1 METGSAVFIFI
12 IIIGIC
18 YIIYDSRPSKYTK
31 QEESF
36 GGFMNRSL
44 VRFEY
49 EKSPLHTI
57 VYGGTGTGKTY
68 FIRQYLKLYSV
79 QNQGQDQDQNQDR
92 DQVQDQVQHQD
103 QDQDQHQV
111 QDLRSSFTDQ
121 VQDQRTIVIV
131 CKDDRDWIDPE
142 SNKFYTGFNKCDI
155 NMITKNNMH
164 KFQNCVIVL
173 DDMGDR
179 LNKDIG
185 YYFTKG
191 RHYNIQMIVMC
202 HKPAQ
207 IINTARMSCDTNYLT
222 TYNGPDLF
230 KNFNEIYK
238 CEHDFNKIISELNSN
253 YYNYTD
259 GMSDELR
266 YGIIKYKKENTFIII
281 SSNRTMIYDS
291 RVGFLDL
298 KALSLKDDLERE
310 DINKLIAYMKPLM
323 INATDRNV
331 NHDNYQFYFNKLL
344 TLNNI
349 KIQNDNLTKEMI
361 KGKGMK
367 ILSNNCGII
376 GAGLFIFNCF
386 YPNSKSRNA
395 GTIAM
400 GASTMLSRVNTLVN
414 VGYGEELEG
423 ETRTKSDPRSG
434 YTNGETRNT
443 IQEEYID
450 QGSSL
455 VNHEQ
460 SSLENHEQSS
470 YTDQCNCDFVNEEM
484 GILNRKGGRFLN
496 KLYINNEEFREE
508 IINFVKDKK
517 ELDLDLMLDKRCKSN
532 TLNALGNK
540 YLTECITSKDN
551 TKDLIEIMAKF
562 YPVKD

>member
-1 METGSAVFIFI
+1 
-12 IIIGIC
+12 
-18 YIIYDSRPSKYTK
+18 
-31 QEESF
+31 
-36 GGFMNRSL
+36 
-44 VRFEY
+44 
-49 EKSPLHTI
+49 
-57 VYGGTGTGKTY
+57 
-68 FIRQYLKLYSV
+68 
-79 QNQGQDQDQNQDR
+79 
-92 DQVQDQVQHQD
+92 
-103 QDQDQHQV
+103 
-111 QDLRSSFTDQ
+111 
-121 VQDQRTIVIV
+121 
-131 CKDDRDWIDPE
+131 
-142 SNKFYTGFNKCDI
+142 
-155 NMITKNNMH
+155 MITKNNMH

-185 YYFTKG
+185 YYFTEG

-207 IINTARMSCDTNYLT
+207 IINTARMSCDTMYLT

-230 KNFNEIYK
+230 KNFDELYK

-266 YGIIKYKKENTFIII
+266 YGIIKYNKKENTFIFF

-310 DINKLIAYMKPLM
+310 DVNKLIAYMKPLM

-331 NHDNYQFYFNKLL
+331 INHDNYQFYFNKFL

-349 KIQNDNLTKEMI
+349 KIQNDVLTKEMI
-361 KGKGMK
+361 MGKGMK
-367 ILSNNCGII
+367 ILSNIGGII
-376 GAGLFIFNCF
+376 GTCLIIFSYI
-386 YPNSKSRNA
+386 YPDSISRNA
-395 GTIAM
+395 GTVAM

-423 ETRTKSDPRSG
+423 ETR
-434 YTNGETRNT
+434 
-443 IQEEYID
+443 
-450 QGSSL
+450 SSL

-460 SSLENHEQSS
+460 SS
-470 YTDQCNCDFVNEEM
+470 YTDLRSRFHDQCNCDFVNEEM

-496 KLYINNEEFREE
+496 KQYGNNEEFREK
-508 IINFVKDKK
+508 IIIFVKDKK
-517 ELDLDLMLDKRCKSN
+517 ELDLDLILNKRFK
-532 TLNALGNK
+532 TNK
-540 YLTECITSKDN
+540 
-551 TKDLIEIMAKF
+551 LIVFKQTIWK
-562 YPVKD
+562 